1 MAPTIKV
8 LQVVAIRFLKGNK
21 DGEEKFADGDP
32 DDLDDTQFSS
42 LHDEIITSGET
53 PFIYLLWGRTPTDMK
68 SLCFIQLKNK
78 QKTNKPKKPPDI
90 NEL

>member
-1 MAPTIKV
+1 MAPRIKV
-8 LQVVAIRFLKGNK
+8 QQVFAIRFLKGKKNREEK
-21 DGEEKFADGDP
+21 SADGEP

-53 PFIYLLWGRTPTDMK
+53 AFIYLLWGQTPTDMK

-78 QKTNKPKKPPDI
+78 QKTNKLTKKTSRF
-90 NEL
+90 